1 MRKHLLRGGMEP
13 HGCRVGRDAQLP
25 RMPGG
30 RDTRMPGERYT
41 ASSDLVTWVRQR
53 ARMLVEMRG
62 RGRERHTVGGRV
74 AGESQKQTQKETE
87 APGGRLQGRR
97 EGGQYPSLLLLLL
110 LLLSPGGRL
119 QGRREGGQYPSL
131 LLLLLLSPGLW
142 PALLPPCSAPPSS
155 AGGPPLAPSPCPHP
169 LPGTTAEGVMGVC
182 GGGGKEAGC
191 VVACGGASQ
200 PPHRGIVQQDFDP

>member
-110 LLLSPGGRL
+110 L
-119 QGRREGGQYPSL
+119 
-131 LLLLLLSPGLW
+131 SPGLW

-191 VVACGGASQ
+191 VVACGGAS
-200 PPHRGIVQQDFDP
+200 IVWFRQINF